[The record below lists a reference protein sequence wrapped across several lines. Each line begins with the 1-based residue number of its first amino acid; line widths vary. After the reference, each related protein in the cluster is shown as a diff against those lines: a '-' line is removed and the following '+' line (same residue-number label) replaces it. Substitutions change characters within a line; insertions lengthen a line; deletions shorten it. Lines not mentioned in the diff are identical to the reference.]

1 MIADETNRSATTAAD
16 GRPLCSI
23 CGRPYFSRR
32 IVINHATAKPYK
44 MESCQSCR
52 QKARIKKLKEERG
65 W

>member
-16 GRPLCSI
+16 GRPLCVN

-32 IVINHATAKPYK
+32 IVINHKTASPYK
-44 MESCQSCR
+44 IESCQSCR
-52 QKARIKKLKEERG
+52 QKARIAKLKEERG

>member
-1 MIADETNRSATTAAD
+1 MIADEANRSATTAAD

-32 IVINHATAKPYK
+32 IVINHKTASPYK
-44 MESCQSCR
+44 HESCQSCR
-52 QKARIKKLKEERG
+52 QKARIAKLKEERG